1 MTEIV
6 HKELSYKLTGLLFTT
21 HKELG
26 RFRNEKQYADYFE
39 TLLKNNEIKYSREY
53 RINEDTIDNKKIR
66 CVIDFLIDDKII
78 LELKVVSF
86 LTKDDYYQV
95 QRYLTSLGLH
105 LGILANFRQ
114 YRLAPKRILNSDF
127 LHKDKGS

>member
-6 HKELSYKLTGLLFTT
+6 HKELSYKITGLLFST

-39 TLLKNNEIKYSREY
+39 NLLKKNEIKYFREY
-53 RINEDTIDNKKIR
+53 GINEEKIDNKKIR
-66 CVIDFLIDDKII
+66 CVIDFLIDDKIV
-78 LELKVVSF
+78 LEFKVVSF
-86 LTKDDYYQV
+86 LTKEDYYQI
-95 QRYLTSLGLH
+95 QRYLSSLGLH
-105 LGILANFRQ
+105 LGILVNFRQ

-127 LHKDKGS
+127 LHKKRPS